1 MIYCTID
8 SRLQLTVRSYIQL
21 YPLYSRSSS
30 SGMMLHM
37 NTRTMANQ
45 INGNGRVDEV
55 SLVGYHDPNFVAWSS
70 RMKQIKSTPR
80 RRNQLAAD
88 YTHALIEL
96 EECVRQVLGQYVSLS
111 EARVLRQCCPG
122 ARSAWDIG
130 YREMDAVTI
139 IHNQPAWAVEVK
151 FHENGHKALSGFGQ
165 LERSLGLIHKR
176 WPTVN
181 GLFVAFWMSVFGKPD
196 SEPVVLTPVAD
207 LLELLKQPPVQCVA
221 RICVDVRELI
231 DLAVAKGFWSEA
243 QTQRLV
249 SLREA
254 AINPLSVLPSL
265 KPIEGGLNSFQD
277 MFAGLQLMESAA

>member
-1 MIYCTID
+1 MIL
-8 SRLQLTVRSYIQL
+8 R
-21 YPLYSRSSS
+21 
-30 SGMMLHM
+30 M
-37 NTRTMANQ
+37 NSRTMANQ
-45 INGNGRVDEV
+45 IGGNGRVDEV

-111 EARVLRQCCPG
+111 EARVLRQCSPS

-130 YREMDAVTI
+130 YREMDAITI
-139 IHNQPAWAVEVK
+139 IDNQPAWAVEVK
-151 FHENGHKALSGFGQ
+151 FRENGHKALSGFGQ
-165 LERSLGLIHKR
+165 LERSLGLMHKR

-181 GLFVAFWMSVFGKPD
+181 GLFVAFWMSGFGKPD

-243 QTQRLV
+243 QTERLV

-265 KPIEGGLNSFQD
+265 KSIEGGLNSFQD
-277 MFAGLQLMESAA
+277 LFAGLQLMESAA